1 METGRVIQHLS
12 AVYLKNC
19 TFKVS
24 QAGRQRVLRE
34 KRKNV
39 HAMIVGDLVT
49 LNDRFPQ
56 DKAAFRHVYYNPYKV
71 STFVDRETQ
80 EPLKSCD
87 FVFMGSDRQVIAL
100 QS

>member
-1 METGRVIQHLS
+1 METGRVIQHLA

-19 TFKVS
+19 TYKVS

-39 HAMIVGDLVT
+39 HAMVVGELVT
-49 LNDRFPQ
+49 QSDNFPQ
-56 DKAAFRHVYYNPYKV
+56 SKQGFRPVYYNPYKV

-80 EPLKSCD
+80 EPLTSSD